1 MDYLEIRFYNDPAMN
16 EVLIAWLGETD
27 FQMFEEQEDGVS
39 AYIPAADYQ
48 EDKISELIRSI
59 PGSENIRMEKSFI
72 KDKNWNKEWESNF
85 EPVTVS
91 GKVHIRA
98 PFHPPAPE
106 GMIELII
113 EPKMSFGTGHH
124 STTSL
129 MIEQMLEM
137 KLNGKSLLD
146 MGSGSGVLAIL
157 AKKLGANKI
166 LATDIDDWAIENS
179 LENCKRNDSE
189 DIEIQKG
196 DFRLL
201 KNRSFDIILAN
212 INRNVLLNDM
222 EAYSD
227 SLSANGELVISGF
240 LTTDVSVLNEK
251 AKSLGLHLLREK
263 QHEGWA
269 SVVYRK

>member
-27 FQMFEEQEDGVS
+27 FQMFQEQEDGVS
-39 AYIPAADYQ
+39 AFIPAADYQ

-59 PGSENIRMEKSFI
+59 PGNENIRMEKSFI

-85 EPVTVS
+85 EPVTV
-91 GKVHIRA
+91 KNEVHIRA
-98 PFHPPAPE
+98 PFHPPAPS
-106 GMIELII
+106 GLIELII

-124 STTSL
+124 ATTSL

-137 KLNGKSLLD
+137 DLEGKSLLD

-157 AKKLGANKI
+157 AKKMGAEKI

-179 LENCKRNDSE
+179 IENCKRNQTE

-196 DFRLL
+196 DYRLL
-201 KNRSFDIILAN
+201 KNLDFDIILAN
-212 INRNVLLNDM
+212 INRNVLLNDT
-222 EAYSD
+222 EAYSV
-227 SLSANGELVISGF
+227 SLNQGGELVISGF
-240 LTTDVSVLNEK
+240 LTEDVSVLNEK
-251 AKSLGLHLLREK
+251 AKSLGLQVLKEK
-263 QHEGWA
+263 HHEGWA
-269 SVVYRK
+269 SVSYKK